1 MSTLTE
7 IEEATSALRREELRE
22 LLRFVTT
29 RLRTG
34 RHELAKSPTAAVVV
48 GKDGRKKSA
57 RKPRAAAAVA
67 TVWHPPAPKAMGKFL
82 APESEWTDLCH
93 R

>member
-1 MSTLTE
+1 MSTLAE
-7 IEEATSALRREELRE
+7 IETATDALPREELE
-22 LLRFVTT
+22 KLLQFVAM
-29 RLRTG
+29 RLRTVNQSAAAV
-34 RHELAKSPTAAVVV
+34 AKS
-48 GKDGRKKSA
+48 KRKKVS

-67 TVWHPPAPKAMGKFL
+67 VVWHPPAPKAMGMFL